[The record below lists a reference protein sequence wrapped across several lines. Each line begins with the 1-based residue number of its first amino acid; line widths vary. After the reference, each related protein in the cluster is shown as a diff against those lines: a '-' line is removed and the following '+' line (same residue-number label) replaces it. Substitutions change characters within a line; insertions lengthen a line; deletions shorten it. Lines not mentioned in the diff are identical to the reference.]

1 MCWNNKYLFILFIHL
16 SKTYQFFLYF
26 HSGTF
31 FHLLMYSLLTLYW
44 TPLIPK
50 QNVPSFHLLPSSVQ
64 PFSVLSSSV
73 LYCTSFPCKTY
84 QLFLYFHPRYNLPP
98 SPVRSSSVLCNFF
111 TWKTFYFLLYFLPL
125 YCAVCM
131 YSIPPSLCSIFHFL
145 LYFLPLYCVCKLYR
159 THPSNAQPSTFS
171 CTPSPCSTL
180 SSYTTFL
187 SVTHLN
193 KSFPILSIHA
203 PLSFFTISFFFISSN
218 LSPPT
223 SPRVSLSVY
232 LPVSLYL
239 KAMSYFVWIV
249 G

>member
-1 MCWNNKYLFILFIHL
+1 MCCRLLYLISKLIVYCIHRYENIIMLFLFVCWNNKYLFILFIHL

-125 YCAVCM
+125 YCACIV
-131 YSIPPSLCSIFHFL
+131 YPLPS
-145 LYFLPLYCVCKLYR
+145 
-159 THPSNAQPSTFS
+159 AQSSTFS
-171 CTPSPCSTL
+171 CTSFLCTVYVNCTGPTL
-180 SSYTTFL
+180 PML
-187 SVTHLN
+187 SL
-193 KSFPILSIHA
+193 
-203 PLSFFTISFFFISSN
+203 
-218 LSPPT
+218 PPF
-223 SPRVSLSVY
+223 SVLPPRVQPFLHTLLFY
-232 LPVSLYL
+232 Q
-239 KAMSYFVWIV
+239 
-249 G
+249 